1 MLSNSHKQFI
11 KSLEE
16 DPRWESLLK
25 ELEQQFPTYRPSDD
39 VEEEKLKSIFIYKSG
54 VYNENQRIL
63 KLLRSTT

>member
-1 MLSNSHKQFI
+1 MLSNDHKQFLR
-11 KSLEE
+11 SLEA

-25 ELEQQFPTYRPSDD
+25 ELEQQFPIYRPSDD

-54 VYNENQRIL
+54 TYNENQRIL